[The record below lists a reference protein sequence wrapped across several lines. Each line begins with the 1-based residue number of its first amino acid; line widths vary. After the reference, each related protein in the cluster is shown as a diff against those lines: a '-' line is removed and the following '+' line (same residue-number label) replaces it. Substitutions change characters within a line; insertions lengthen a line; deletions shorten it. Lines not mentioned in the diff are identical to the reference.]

1 MAGGLMANLL
11 YGLWL
16 DSQAWEPRPVFAR
29 ARMRNRRAR
38 EAVEMLPPY
47 IDSRS
52 DNIAALAPNLAA
64 LRPFLK
70 P

>member
-1 MAGGLMANLL
+1 
-11 YGLWL
+11 
-16 DSQAWEPRPVFAR
+16 
-29 ARMRNRRAR
+29 MRNRRAR